1 MTQPPRAVVF
11 AYSEVG
17 ARCLGTLYEC
27 GWDVPLVVTHED
39 DPHERRWFASVA
51 ATARAAGSR
60 VLTPEEPSDTALAHE
75 LAALQ
80 PDFIFSFY
88 YRRML
93 PAAVLRAATR
103 GALNMHGSLLP
114 KYRGR
119 APVNWAVLHGETETG
134 ASLHYMVERPD
145 AGALVDQQS
154 VAIGPDDTAFEVAQR
169 VADAAVVVLRRSLP
183 ALLAGTAPARPLDL
197 AQGSYFGGREPADGE
212 FSLDWPAARIHDLV
226 RAVAPPFPGAFTH
239 LHGHELRVHR
249 SARDTA
255 PARHVALGPCLYADE
270 RGLVAECGDG
280 RRLRLIEAW
289 LAGAPLDA
297 ARLVATFGPTPIVAA
312 ARGTPATHVPGTR
325 PAPLAKSARPCRRS

>member
-17 ARCLGTLYEC
+17 ARCLAALYES

-39 DPHERRWFASVA
+39 DPRERRWFTSVA

-60 VLTPEEPSDTALAHE
+60 VLAPEDPADPALAQE
-75 LAALQ
+75 LAALK
-80 PDFIFSFY
+80 PDFVFSFY

-93 PAAVLRAATR
+93 PVGVLRSATR

-134 ASLHYMVERPD
+134 ASLHYMIERPD
-145 AGALVDQQS
+145 AGALVDQER
-154 VAIGPDDTAFEVAQR
+154 VPIGPDDTAFEVAQR

-183 ALLAGTAPARPLDL
+183 ALLAGTAAARPLDL
-197 AQGSYFGGREPADGE
+197 ARGSYFGARRPADGE
-212 FSLDWPAARIHDLV
+212 FGFEWPATRIHNLV

-239 LHGHELRVHR
+239 LHGHELRLHR
-249 SARDTA
+249 SAHDAA
-255 PARHVALGPCLYADE
+255 PARYAALGPCLYADE

-280 RRLRLIEAW
+280 RRLRLTDAQ
-289 LAGAPLDA
+289 LDGAPLDA
-297 ARLVATFGPTPIVAA
+297 TRLLATFGPSPVAA
-312 ARGTPATHVPGTR
+312 AGARRTDASHAPGSR
-325 PAPLAKSARPCRRS
+325 PAPLVKSARP